1 MADWGLYSALRGTDD
16 WAQKRQDQQMNLLAA
31 EKSEARERQ
40 KVAESAAAEADIAKY
55 MEELQNLEVLP
66 EDQERVAQAEKQAR
80 QNIVAGIAKNN
91 GDLRRYMSTG
101 GITALNDYKT
111 SVMQSEEVKQAG
123 VNKVN
128 LQNYLTQDA
137 KGNQRHKFVDVDV
150 PMFDE
155 QGNQIG
161 SETKKMSFQ
170 DQYDLY
176 KQGKIKQLNYDGSET
191 RINMGIEDFNKM
203 YKNPADPYQEDN
215 YVTASN
221 IYEKMLSKGA
231 SDEYAREQANRYAD
245 MYAKGGDA
253 WRWKAGDPYEL
264 AVKMAKINAAKEKA
278 SGKDKGSD
286 RYTTSATLHMMGNI
300 KALPHMGE
308 MSMGLRDRPVFTKQ
322 LGLRRN
328 EDTGFLKDTK
338 GLKALDAGEY
348 GMGDGE
354 RIEYDLSLAENIEP
368 LGYVAIND
376 KNGNKK
382 YYVKA
387 MASFDDPAQGGSA
400 WNILPFTEQSWWE
413 GQREGTPTS
422 QYGPMAAYNENF
434 WKYNG
439 NQGTV
444 DGEVLIPIQDEMEE
458 SYLYSQIDE
467 EINMTQN
474 MHAPPGSP
482 THEDYLNDITE
493 YYKKGFEAN
502 MTVEEIQQAWYDL
515 KAQVERDNANLGK

>member
-40 KVAESAAAEADIAKY
+40 KVAESAAAEANIAKY

-155 QGNQIG
+155 EGNQIG

-176 KQGKIKQLNYDGSET
+176 KQGKIKNLNYNGSET
-191 RINMGIEDFNKM
+191 RINMRITDFNKM
-203 YKNPADPYQEDN
+203 YKNPADIYQEDN

-221 IYEKMLSKGA
+221 IYEKMLSEGA

-253 WRWKAGDPYEL
+253 WRWKAGDKTAL
-264 AVKMAKINAAKEKA
+264 AVEMAKIKAK
-278 SGKDKGSD
+278 KDKAQQEQDAFNRFKNKGMLTHDVPTALKSL
-286 RYTTSATLHMMGNI
+286 TSEG
-300 KALPHMGE
+300 
-308 MSMGLRDRPVFTKQ
+308 MSHDMAPREVEFWQKSLQ
-322 LGLRRN
+322 IQN
-328 EDTGFLKDTK
+328 NDTK
-338 GLKALDAGEY
+338 GNYFPTGVMAKNAIAMD
-348 GMGDGE
+348 DV
-354 RIEYDLSLAENIEP
+354 DLSNMQDVYFDKIIAKKGKDGKVNRYIEAQVTLSDP
-368 LGYVAIND
+368 STGLGFGDWDNLPITDVAGMTFVKDANA
-376 KNGNKK
+376 KNWQIDWSGN
-382 YYVKA
+382 
-387 MASFDDPAQGGSA
+387 AS
-400 WNILPFTEQSWWE
+400 
-413 GQREGTPTS
+413 GT
-422 QYGPMAAYNENF
+422 
-434 WKYNG
+434 
-439 NQGTV
+439 
-444 DGEVLIPIQDEMEE
+444 VLIPIDKQLSQATFLAQMDKYIGNTTAALWTAASTTNETDMQEAMELLA
-458 SYLYSQIDE
+458 YLRSKGLYENQADYDQALID
-467 EINMTQN
+467 IQQGTF
-474 MHAPPGSP
+474 
-482 THEDYLNDITE
+482 DDVVD
-493 YYKKGFEAN
+493 YYK
-502 MTVEEIQQAWYDL
+502 
-515 KAQVERDNANLGK
+515 ERGGIIE